1 MRLIILLVTHIL
13 GAVVFMVGA
22 GEAWAT
28 QGRAL
33 PFRVGERLSYV
44 IKWSALPVGRAEL
57 QVLDG
62 EAEIGAPAYLFQVS
76 VRSYPIVDLIYKV
89 RDHIESYTDQFMT
102 HALLYKKKQREG
114 RHKRDIRVRFDW
126 DHSRAHYYSKG
137 KYKKSVPILPGTF
150 DPLSVFYA
158 FRLTSLADGLGV
170 EAPVSDGKKCVIG
183 TARVMRREKV
193 TVEAGEFDTFLV
205 EPDLQ
210 HVGGVFKKGKDA
222 KLHLW
227 VTADDRRIVVK
238 AKSKVVVGH
247 FVAELIS
254 TEGVSL

>member
-1 MRLIILLVTHIL
+1 MA
-13 GAVVFMVGA
+13 GVGA
-22 GEAWAT
+22 AGAAE
-28 QGRAL
+28 GRAV

-76 VRSYPIVDLIYKV
+76 VWSYPIVDLIYKV
-89 RDHIESYTDQFMT
+89 RDRIESYVDESIT

-114 RHKRDIRVRFDW
+114 RHRKDIRVRFDW

-137 KYKKSVPILPGTF
+137 KYKKSVPVLPGTF

-158 FRLTSLADGLGV
+158 FRLTPLADGLEA
-170 EAPVSDGKKCVIG
+170 EAPVSDGKKCVVG
-183 TARVMRREKV
+183 RARVIRRERIAV
-193 TVEAGEFDTFLV
+193 DAGEFDTYLV
-205 EPDLQ
+205 EPDLK

-238 AKSKVVVGH
+238 AKSQVVVGH
-247 FVAELIS
+247 FVAELLS
-254 TEGVSL
+254 AEGLSP